1 MRKLIIITAA
11 LAFVSSTAL
20 SPVLAQDKSG
30 TAAPAAAPAA
40 TGGDTMSKDS
50 MKKTTK
56 KSKKSTKMKK
66 TGDDAAKQ

>member
-1 MRKLIIITAA
+1 MRKLIVAAAA

-20 SPVLAQDKSG
+20 SPVLAQDKAGG
-30 TAAPAAAPAA
+30 TAPAA
-40 TGGDTMSKDS
+40 TSSDTMSKDS

-66 TGDDAAKQ
+66 TGDDATKQ

>member
-20 SPVLAQDKSG
+20 SPVLAQDKAGS
-30 TAAPAAAPAA
+30 TAAPAA
-40 TGGDTMSKDS
+40 TGGDTMSKDN

-56 KSKKSTKMKK
+56 KSKKSTKAKA
-66 TGDDAAKQ
+66 DDTTKQ